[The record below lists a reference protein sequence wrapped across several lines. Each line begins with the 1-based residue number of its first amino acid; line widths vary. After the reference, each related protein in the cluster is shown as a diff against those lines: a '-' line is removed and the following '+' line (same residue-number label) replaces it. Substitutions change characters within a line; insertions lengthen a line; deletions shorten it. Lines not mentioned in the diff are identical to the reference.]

1 MKICLFPFLLLVCAL
16 IACAQDT
23 HNQEVRIND
32 KLTLLPLKSDEEYKK
47 ILPEAVYYVARQEG
61 TERAFT
67 GVYVD
72 FKQDGVFT
80 CRVCGNP
87 LFDSKTKF
95 KSGTGWPS
103 FYDYYSP
110 ESLKEEEDNTL
121 GMTRTEVEC
130 NRCNSHLGHVF
141 NDGPAP
147 TGLRYCINSIVLEF
161 TPREKIE

>member
-1 MKICLFPFLLLVCAL
+1 MKGYLFPLFFLTCAL
-16 IACAQDT
+16 ISCAQDT
-23 HNQEVRIND
+23 HNNEVRIDD
-32 KLTLLPLKSDEEYKK
+32 KITLRPVKTDDEYKK
-47 ILPEAVYYVARQEG
+47 VLPEEVYYVARQEG

-103 FYDYYSP
+103 FYDYYNT
-110 ESLKEEEDNTL
+110 ESLKEEEDNKL

-130 NRCNSHLGHVF
+130 KRCDSHLGHVF

-147 TGLRYCINSIVLEF
+147 TGLRYCINSIVLDF
-161 TPREKIE
+161 TPREQIK